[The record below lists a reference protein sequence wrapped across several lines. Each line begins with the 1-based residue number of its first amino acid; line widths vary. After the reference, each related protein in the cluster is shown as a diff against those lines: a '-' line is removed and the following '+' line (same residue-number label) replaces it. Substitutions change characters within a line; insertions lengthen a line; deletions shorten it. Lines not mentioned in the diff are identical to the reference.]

1 MSASAGDHMDMYG
14 DCTTSGTEDGRNV
27 VVTAKEECGKT
38 SMQAT
43 KISREIHR
51 QGRAGL
57 LVCAR
62 VDIGVD
68 GGGMQSGGA
77 ILGGR
82 HLGQGVL
89 GRRGNSPGSSFA
101 PKFTSVLGGR
111 SRAFARLIR
120 PDHVATASASQI
132 ARGRYDILATAS
144 QPSSS
149 AFRITFAIMIMTSF
163 GRFANSV
170 ASGYLRAAKRN
181 YTQSTALARPQTGVA
196 LRHQ

>member
-1 MSASAGDHMDMYG
+1 MALWHLLGVAGEAAPIHRKHVPSCITSKPCIALAGPLQCAVGTSVSASAGDHMDMYG

-68 GGGMQSGGA
+68 GGGMQSGEICA
-77 ILGGR
+77 KLGGR

-89 GRRGNSPGSSFA
+89 GRRGSSPGSSFA

-111 SRAFARLIR
+111 STWKKPGLRRPSRPSGPRRHRFGFADSTR
-120 PDHVATASASQI
+120 P
-132 ARGRYDILATAS
+132 L
-144 QPSSS
+144 
-149 AFRITFAIMIMTSF
+149 
-163 GRFANSV
+163 
-170 ASGYLRAAKRN
+170 
-181 YTQSTALARPQTGVA
+181 
-196 LRHQ
+196 